1 MAIDVVLPMAG
12 ITAEQGMIVE
22 WLKAEGDSV
31 EKGEIIFVAEF
42 EKATFEVE
50 SPASGILAKILVSID
65 EEIPVKSPVAIITE
79 PGEELP
85 SDYKVSTPETVE
97 TALSAAEPLEKT
109 DTETVTTPDII
120 KAVPAARIKAKEE
133 ILDLA
138 VVTGTGPGGVILLK
152 DVETALTGKPV
163 EPMVM
168 ASTLARSM
176 AEKESVPLDQVQ
188 GTGVRDRIMKKDVQA
203 FMEKAS
209 SVGPGLGDIIPMSRV
224 RKVVA
229 RRMSESA
236 FTAPH
241 IYFFTDICLDPL
253 LDFRKAI
260 LPDFEKHF
268 NLRPSVNDFLIKA
281 VALNIL
287 DFPMLNA
294 QLKGEEI
301 HIMSQINIGLAVA
314 VTEGLIVPAI
324 ARADVSGLVNIVRQ
338 RVDLVEK
345 ARQGKLSLEEMERG
359 TFTISSLAGYDIT
372 HFTAI
377 LNPPQSGILSVG
389 KTDEKLVMKNGEVV
403 VTRVAQMGLSVDH
416 RIIDG
421 AQAADFLQNLKWKLE
436 RPSFTF
442 INI

>member
-1 MAIDVVLPMAG
+1 MAIEVVLPMAG
-12 ITAEQGMIVE
+12 ITAERGMIVE

-50 SPASGILAKILVSID
+50 SPASGILAKILVPID
-65 EEIPVKSPVAIITE
+65 EEIPVKSLVAVIIK

-85 SDYKVSTPETVE
+85 SDYKACAPETVE
-97 TALSAAEPLEKT
+97 TALPLDEPLKKT
-109 DTETVTTPDII
+109 DVDTVATPDII
-120 KAVPAARIKAKEE
+120 KAVPAARFKAGEE
-133 ILDLA
+133 KLDLA
-138 VVTGTGPGGVILLK
+138 IVTGTGPGGVVLLK
-152 DVETALTGKPV
+152 DVEAALAGKPQ
-163 EPMVM
+163 EPRVM
-168 ASTLARSM
+168 ASSLARNM
-176 AEKESVPLDQVQ
+176 AEKEAVPLDQVQ
-188 GTGVRDRIMKKDVQA
+188 GTGVRDRIMKKDIQA

-224 RKVVA
+224 RKIVA

-241 IYFFTDICLDPL
+241 IYFFTNVCLDPL
-253 LDFRKAI
+253 LDFRKAT

-301 HIMSQINIGLAVA
+301 HIMPQVNIGLAVA

-324 ARADVSGLVNIVRQ
+324 ALADVSGLVNIVRQ

-403 VTRVAQMGLSVDH
+403 VTSVAQMGLSVDH

-421 AQAADFLQNLKWKLE
+421 AEAADFLQNLKWKLE

-442 INI
+442 LNI